1 MRILWLCNIMLPVI
15 GEALGLPY
23 SNREGWLSG
32 IYGRICEESRG
43 SAGAGGKGRDAKGGG
58 VEGKD
63 AEIREKKKMRS
74 SGEIELG
81 ICFPMEETQLENSG
95 ALGKD
100 GKIRLEDSGA
110 LCYAFAE
117 NLAAPE
123 MYDERLEVRFREII
137 ADFRPDIVHIFG
149 TEFPHTLAMV
159 RSFGKP
165 ERTLIGIQGLCF
177 ACAKAYMA
185 DLPKEVISRKTF
197 RDWLKKDGIL
207 QQQEKFRIR
216 GEREKEA
223 LKGVLH
229 ITGRTD
235 FDREETE
242 KINREA
248 RYHFMNETMRAPFYS
263 GSWNRESCGPFRIFL
278 SQGDYPLKGFHYVL
292 KAMPEILAR
301 YPEACVYVAG
311 NSVIENRT
319 IKDKI
324 KISSYGKYL
333 LELIESLG
341 LEGHVNILGR
351 LSAEE
356 MKQELLKSSLFICAS
371 SLENSPNSM
380 GEAMLLGVP
389 VVAARTGGIPSMLED
404 GKEGL
409 LYEAGNVKQLAEC
422 VFKIWEETE
431 ETMRRAQAAKAR
443 AMDAHNGDKNY
454 KRLLEI
460 YREICQ

>member
-32 IYGRICEESRG
+32 IYGRICEESKN
-43 SAGAGGKGRDAKGGG
+43 SAEAGGKGKDAKGVGG
-58 VEGKD
+58 KGKES
-63 AEIREKKKMRS
+63 EIREEKKVRS
-74 SGEIELG
+74 GGEIELG
-81 ICFPMEETQLENSG
+81 ICFPMEEAQLEKSG
-95 ALGKD
+95 ALGKG
-100 GKIRLEDSGA
+100 GKLRLEDSGA
-110 LCYAFAE
+110 FCYAFAE

-123 MYDERLEVRFREII
+123 VYDERLEVRFREII
-137 ADFRPDIVHIFG
+137 ADFRPDMVHIFG

-159 RSFGKP
+159 RSFGRP

-185 DLPKEVISRKTF
+185 DLPKEVIFRKTF

-216 GEREKEA
+216 GEREQEA

-235 FDREETE
+235 FDREETG
-242 KINREA
+242 KINSVA

-263 GSWNRESCGPFRIFL
+263 GSWNRESCSPFRIFL

-333 LELIESLG
+333 LELIESLR

-389 VVAARTGGIPSMLED
+389 VVAARTGGIPSMVED

-409 LYEAGNVKQLAEC
+409 LYEAGNVKELAGC
-422 VFKIWEETE
+422 VIKVWEEPKE
-431 ETMRRAQAAKAR
+431 AMQRAQAARKR
-443 AMDAHNGDKNY
+443 AMDTHDGDKNFG
-454 KRLLEI
+454 RLLEI

>member
-1 MRILWLCNIMLPVI
+1 
-15 GEALGLPY
+15 
-23 SNREGWLSG
+23 
-32 IYGRICEESRG
+32 
-43 SAGAGGKGRDAKGGG
+43 
-58 VEGKD
+58 
-63 AEIREKKKMRS
+63 
-74 SGEIELG
+74 
-81 ICFPMEETQLENSG
+81 
-95 ALGKD
+95 
-100 GKIRLEDSGA
+100 
-110 LCYAFAE
+110 
-117 NLAAPE
+117 
-123 MYDERLEVRFREII
+123 
-137 ADFRPDIVHIFG
+137 
-149 TEFPHTLAMV
+149 
-159 RSFGKP
+159 
-165 ERTLIGIQGLCF
+165 
-177 ACAKAYMA
+177 MA